1 MNKYYEMFM
10 NDNIDENIINVNANG
25 LSFEDRFWHFV
36 CLSCYYKNHNNKYM
50 QKKSL
55 SAACD
60 LNYYYNAFIFYDA
73 YGVLPKEF
81 KKDLKAFEHSMNNEK
96 VDNLIKEVNKSEKKF
111 DVKGFLLY
119 SLVTLLIIPLM
130 LLLILVFKM
139 DKTLAIVIS
148 VLALFLGQSFFS
160 PMNRQRK
167 ERKKRQQEEA
177 ISKNEKNFFNYLT
190 RLNYVFSDQRYIE
203 MIRAKDEEQVKEI
216 AQLIKENK
224 PLPEKKKKKKA

>member
-10 NDNIDENIINVNANG
+10 NDNIDDQIINVNPNS

-50 QKKSL
+50 QKKCL

-73 YGVLPKEF
+73 YGVLPKEC
-81 KKDLKAFEHSMNNEK
+81 KKDMKPFEHSMNNEK
-96 VDNLIKEVNKSEKKF
+96 VDALIKEVNKNDKKF
-111 DVKGFLLY
+111 DFKGFLLY

-139 DKTLAIVIS
+139 DKTVSIVIS

-167 ERKKRQQEEA
+167 ERKAKQQEEA
-177 ISKNEKNFFNYLT
+177 ISKNEKNYFNYLN
-190 RLNYVFSDQRYIE
+190 RLNYMFSDPRYVE
-203 MIRAKDEEQVKEI
+203 MIRAKDEEKVKEI
-216 AQLIKENK
+216 ASLIKENK
-224 PLPEKKKKKKA
+224 PLPEKSKKKKA